1 MWQALAACYESIDRP
16 LQAIKAYKR
25 ALIANIAYIE
35 PSSSFGSTASASVTS
50 SAGDLGAAN
59 TTNVF
64 LDPELLYPIAL
75 LHEKQSELETAASY
89 MELVLAQEE
98 GPASIHPDELPLG
111 NNEDDES
118 GGGNGGQGTGV
129 TVTTSKARMWLARW
143 AFKQGE
149 LKRAMAFAEE
159 LCEDGFEVEEAKA
172 LGRDLRSRMEGR
184 WGEL

>member
-35 PSSSFGSTASASVTS
+35 PSSSFGSASASVTTS
-50 SAGDLGAAN
+50 SASN
-59 TTNVF
+59 PTTNVF

-75 LHEKQSELETAASY
+75 LHEKQSEFETAASY

-111 NNEDDES
+111 AVTGNEDDE
-118 GGGNGGQGTGV
+118 GGGGQGTGV

-143 AFKQGE
+143 AFQRGE

-184 WGEL
+184 WGEV